1 MLNVPSP
8 SLRERANE
16 FAAKKRCPPALTRLP
31 LQRRR
36 RPTIFF
42 GCEFIR
48 LSLFQLPLLALGL
61 SGCRGGSSTSV
72 REQAKSQVWGSKGA
86 KLDQFK
92 GPRAI
97 VAAKDGFVYVAD
109 RASRISKWTQDGKCV
124 QNWIAP
130 VVRNGRFEGPEGITD
145 LPDGDLAVT
154 NTHAS
159 RVLIYSSNGV
169 LKSQFG
175 SYGTACGQFLLVT
188 GICAD
193 KDGNI
198 YCADYGGT
206 FDRVSKWTK
215 SGRLLASWPGHGEG
229 PRQFRRPCGLAFS
242 KAGDLLVADIGNHRV
257 QILDK
262 NTGAYKGQ
270 FSVRGR
276 GNGQMTYPYG
286 VAVDRDGFIY
296 TVEYSLHRVQK
307 WSSDGKKWLATWG
320 SPGRLPGQLANPWG
334 LTVDE
339 KGNVYVADTNNDRVQ
354 KFHF

>member
-1 MLNVPSP
+1 MLNLISSRQQENKLATGKNPRPSP
-8 SLRERANE
+8 TLQ
-16 FAAKKRCPPALTRLP
+16 AKPC
-31 LQRRR
+31 QR
-36 RPTIFF
+36 RPTPS
-42 GCEFIR
+42 GREFIR
-48 LSLFQLPLLALGL
+48 PLHFAFALLALGL
-61 SGCRGGSSTSV
+61 SGCRGTSSPAPQ
-72 REQAKSQVWGSKGA
+72 QAKSQVWGSKGA
-86 KLDQFK
+86 KLGQFK

-109 RASRISKWTQDGKCV
+109 RASRISKWTRDGKCV

-159 RVLIYSSNGV
+159 RVLIYSPTGQ

-175 SYGTACGQFLLVT
+175 SYGMGSGQFLLVT
-188 GICAD
+188 GICSD

-206 FDRVSKWTK
+206 FDRISKWTK
-215 SGRLLASWPGHGEG
+215 SGKLLASWPGHGEG
-229 PRQFRRPCGLAFS
+229 PRQFRRPCGLAIS
-242 KAGDLLVADIGNHRV
+242 QAGDLLVADIGNHRV

-262 NTGAYKGQ
+262 QTGAFKGQ

-276 GNGQMTYPYG
+276 SNGQMTYPYG
-286 VAVDRDGFIY
+286 VAVDTNGFIY

-339 KGNVYVADTNNDRVQ
+339 KGNIYIADTNNDRVQ